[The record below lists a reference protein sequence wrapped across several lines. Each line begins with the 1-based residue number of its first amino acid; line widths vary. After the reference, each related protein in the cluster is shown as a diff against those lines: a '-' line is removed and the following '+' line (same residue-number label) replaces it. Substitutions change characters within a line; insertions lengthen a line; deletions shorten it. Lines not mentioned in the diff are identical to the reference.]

1 MKAFISYSHKDSNYL
16 ERLKVHLAQMK
27 RDGLIT
33 EWTDE
38 EIHAGGSLNNTI
50 SDALTSSKLFL
61 ALLSPDYI
69 ASNYCYNKEFETAQ
83 RMQEV
88 GEIII
93 VPIIVE
99 PCDWQ
104 GTPFG
109 NLKALPKDGKAVSEW
124 TNANNAFLNVIEELR
139 RLTTLLK
146 STASIK
152 NLHTTNGPEKM
163 VRNYK
168 VKKYFSEVDHYNFKE
183 KSYQEIK
190 DYFHSSIAELDAVEN
205 LQARFTNEDKD
216 FFTCLISNRANNQN
230 SFLTVQVS
238 KDGQRH
244 FGDMSYSFSEQI
256 NLNSIQMNKVFKIEQ
271 DEYEQFWMKSMQG
284 FGYVNYTGDRL
295 TAHQVAEEIWNDFI
309 SEVGVSVE

>member
-50 SDALTSSKLFL
+50 SDALNSSELFL

-83 RMQEV
+83 RMQEE
-88 GEIII
+88 GKIII

-99 PCDWQ
+99 PCDRQ
-104 GTPFG
+104 RTPFG

-124 TNANNAFLNVIEELR
+124 TNPNNAFLNVIDELR
-139 RLTTLLK
+139 RLTSFTK
-146 STASIK
+146 TSTVQ
-152 NLHTTNGPEKM
+152 NLQSSSTEKLA
-163 VRNYK
+163 RNYK
-168 VKKYFSEVDHYNFKE
+168 VKKYFSEVDSFNFKE
-183 KSYQEIK
+183 SSYEEIK
-190 DYFHSSIAELDAVEN
+190 NYFSSSISELDAVEN
-205 LQARFTNEDKD
+205 LQARFTHEGKG

-230 SFLTVQVS
+230 RFLTVQIGS
-238 KDGQRH
+238 EGQRH
-244 FGDMSYSFSEQI
+244 FGDLSYNFSEQVI
-256 NLNSIQMNKVFKIEQ
+256 TNSIQMDKVYRI
-271 DEYEQFWMKSMQG
+271 DNDDYEQFWTKSSQVFG
-284 FGYVNYTGDRL
+284 FSAQSNSRL
-295 TAHQVAEEIWNDFI
+295 KAHQVAEEIWNEFI
-309 SEVGVSVE
+309 SEVGVSVD

>member
-50 SDALTSSKLFL
+50 SDALNSSELFL

-83 RMQEV
+83 RMQEE
-88 GEIII
+88 GKIII

-104 GTPFG
+104 RTPFG

-124 TNANNAFLNVIEELR
+124 TNPNNAFLNVIDELR
-139 RLTTLLK
+139 RLTSFTK
-146 STASIK
+146 TSTVQ
-152 NLHTTNGPEKM
+152 NLQSSSPEKLA
-163 VRNYK
+163 RNYK
-168 VKKYFSEVDHYNFKE
+168 VKKYFSEVDSFNFKE
-183 KSYQEIK
+183 SSYEEIK
-190 DYFHSSIAELDAVEN
+190 NYFQASISELDSVEN
-205 LQARFTNEDKD
+205 LQARFTNEGKG

-230 SFLTVQVS
+230 SFLTVQIGS
-238 KDGQRH
+238 EGQRH
-244 FGDMSYSFSEQI
+244 FGDLSYSFSEQVST
-256 NLNSIQMNKVFKIEQ
+256 NSIQMDKVFKI
-271 DEYEQFWMKSMQG
+271 DNDDYEQFWTKSSQG
-284 FGYVNYTGDRL
+284 FGLSSQSNSRL
-295 TAHQVAEEIWNDFI
+295 TAHQVAEEIWNEFI
-309 SEVGVSVE
+309 SEVGVSVD

>member
-50 SDALTSSKLFL
+50 SDALNSSELFL

-83 RMQEV
+83 RMQEE
-88 GEIII
+88 GQIII

-104 GTPFG
+104 RTPFG

-124 TNANNAFLNVIEELR
+124 TNPNNAFLNVIDELR
-139 RLTTLLK
+139 RLTTFTRSSSSVQNFQSATPDKL
-146 STASIK
+146 A
-152 NLHTTNGPEKM
+152 
-163 VRNYK
+163 RNYK
-168 VKKYFSEVDHYNFKE
+168 VKKYFSEVDIFNFKE
-183 KSYQEIK
+183 SSYEEIR
-190 DYFHSSIAELDAVEN
+190 DYFNSSISELDAVEN
-205 LQARFTNEDKD
+205 LQARVTNVEKG

-230 SFLTVQVS
+230 SFLTVRIGS
-238 KDGQRH
+238 EGQRH
-244 FGDMSYSFSEQI
+244 FGDLSYSFSDQVVT
-256 NLNSIQMNKVFKIEQ
+256 NTIQMDKVYKIEN
-271 DEYEQFWMKSMQG
+271 DDFEQFWTRNSQG
-284 FGYVNYTGDRL
+284 FPFNNQSNVRF
-295 TAHQVAEEIWNDFI
+295 TARQVAEEIWDDFI
-309 SEVGVSVE
+309 SQVGVSAG